1 MLAYIGRRLLAVVP
15 LLFIVAVIAFG
26 LVYLTPGDAAVAV
39 AGESATP
46 ERIAEVR
53 DQLGLDD
60 PFHEQFGRWVA
71 DAARLDFGTS
81 LFNDIP
87 VMEQISARLWPSLAL
102 VLFGL
107 VIALVV
113 GIPAGVVAGL
123 RRGSLTDRVL
133 TTLTTAGI
141 AMPAFWLATILL
153 IVFAVDRQLLPATG
167 YVEFGEDPVEWFRHL
182 LLPGIAIGA
191 ASAADVARQTRSG
204 VIDVASLDFV
214 RTSRAMGLGRRSI
227 VFRHILKNAGVPIVT
242 VVGLQVGR
250 ILGAGVVVEQMF
262 AIPGL
267 GQLTVQAVQSRD
279 IPLIQAVV
287 VVIGVIVL
295 VANLLVD
302 ASYAYFNPKLRET

>member
-1 MLAYIGRRLLAVVP
+1 MFV
-15 LLFIVAVIAFG
+15 VAVIAFG

-46 ERIAEVR
+46 ERIADVR

-60 PFHEQFGRWVA
+60 PFYEQFGRWVG
-71 DAARLDFGTS
+71 DAVRGDFGTS
-81 LFNDIP
+81 LFSDIP

-107 VIALVV
+107 VVALLV
-113 GIPAGVVAGL
+113 GIPAGVIAGL
-123 RRGSLTDRVL
+123 RRGSLTDRVV

-153 IVFAVDRQLLPATG
+153 IIFAVDRQLLPATG

-191 ASAADVARQTRSG
+191 ASAAEVARQTRSG

-214 RTSRAMGLGRRSI
+214 RTSRAMGLRRQSI

-242 VVGLQVGR
+242 IVGLQVGR

-279 IPLIQAVV
+279 IPQIQAIVV
-287 VVIGVIVL
+287 VVGVIVL
-295 VANLLVD
+295 VSNLLVD

>member
-1 MLAYIGRRLLAVVP
+1 M
-15 LLFIVAVIAFG
+15 FIVAVIAFG

-46 ERIAEVR
+46 ERIADVR

-60 PFHEQFGRWVA
+60 PFYEQFGRWVG
-71 DAARLDFGTS
+71 DAVRGDFGTS
-81 LFNDIP
+81 LFSDIP

-107 VIALVV
+107 VVALLV
-113 GIPAGVVAGL
+113 GIPAGVIAGL
-123 RRGSLTDRVL
+123 RRGSLTDRVV

-153 IVFAVDRQLLPATG
+153 IIFAVDRQLLPATG

-191 ASAADVARQTRSG
+191 ASAAEVARQTRSG

-214 RTSRAMGLGRRSI
+214 RTSRAMGLRRQSI

-242 VVGLQVGR
+242 IVGLQVGR

-279 IPLIQAVV
+279 IPQIQAIVV
-287 VVIGVIVL
+287 VVGVIVL
-295 VANLLVD
+295 VSNLLVD

>member
-1 MLAYIGRRLLAVVP
+1 VLAYIGRRLLAVVP
-15 LLFIVAVIAFG
+15 LVFIVAVIAFG

-46 ERIAEVR
+46 ERVAEIR
-53 DQLGLDD
+53 DQLGVDD
-60 PFHEQFGRWVA
+60 PFHEQFGRWMA
-71 DAARLDFGTS
+71 DAVRGDFGTS

-87 VMEQISARLWPSLAL
+87 VMEQITARLWPSLAL

-113 GIPAGVVAGL
+113 GIPAGVIAGL
-123 RRGSLTDRVL
+123 RRGSLTDRVV
-133 TTLTTAGI
+133 TTLTTGGI

-153 IVFAVDRQLLPATG
+153 IIFAVDRQLLPATG
-167 YVEFGEDPVEWFRHL
+167 YVEFSEDPVEWFRHL
-182 LLPGIAIGA
+182 LLPGIAIAA
-191 ASAADVARQTRSG
+191 ASAAEVARQTRSG

-214 RTSRAMGLGRRSI
+214 RTSRAMGLRRQSI
-227 VFRHILKNAGVPIVT
+227 VFRHILKNAGVPIIT

-295 VANLLVD
+295 VSNLLVD

>member
-46 ERIAEVR
+46 ERIAAIRE
-53 DQLGLDD
+53 QLGLDD

-71 DAARLDFGTS
+71 EAVRGDFGTS

-87 VMEQISARLWPSLAL
+87 VMEQITARLWPSLAL

-123 RRGSLTDRVL
+123 RRGSLTDRML

-153 IVFAVDRQLLPATG
+153 IIFAVDRQLLPATG
-167 YVEFGEDPVEWFRHL
+167 YVELGEDPVEWFRHL

-191 ASAADVARQTRSG
+191 ASAAEVARQTRSG

-214 RTSRAMGLGRRSI
+214 RTSRAMGLRRRSI

-262 AIPGL
+262 AIPGV

-279 IPLIQAVV
+279 IPLIQAIV

-295 VANLLVD
+295 VSNLLVD